1 MRAHR
6 LRPQNERP
14 RSIRRRL
21 FALLLLP
28 SVLVLA
34 AGTLSDY
41 FTAVTPF
48 REAYDQS
55 LIDGALAVAANVK
68 LDATNKPKLTL
79 PPEAVAILRA
89 DSSDTVYSR
98 VSDSTGALIAG
109 DANLPEAPRS
119 RTNPSRADTRFL
131 DEPIR
136 VISYRTYTSAGM
148 LTISVA
154 ETTHKR

>member
-1 MRAHR
+1 MRSTR
-6 LRPQNERP
+6 SERT
-14 RSIRRRL
+14 RSISWRL
-21 FALLLLP
+21 FALLLVP

-41 FTAVTPF
+41 FTAVAPF

-55 LIDGALAVAANVK
+55 LIDGALAVAANVRM
-68 LDATNKPKLTL
+68 DANNRPTLTL

-89 DSSDTVYSR
+89 DSSDTVYYR
-98 VSDSTGALIAG
+98 VSDANGRLVAG

-119 RTNPSRADTRFL
+119 STNPSRADARFL

-136 VISYRTYTSAGM
+136 VVSYRTYTNAG
-148 LTISVA
+148 
-154 ETTHKR
+154 

>member
-1 MRAHR
+1 MRS
-6 LRPQNERP
+6 PQIERP

-21 FALLLLP
+21 FTLLLLP

-41 FTAVTPF
+41 FTALGPF

-55 LIDGALAVAANVK
+55 LIDGALAVAANVRM
-68 LDATNKPKLTL
+68 DADNRPTLVL

-89 DSSDTVYSR
+89 DSADAVYYR

-119 RTNPSRADTRFL
+119 GANPARANA
-131 DEPIR
+131 
-136 VISYRTYTSAGM
+136 S
-148 LTISVA
+148 
-154 ETTHKR
+154 